1 MDWASF
7 YKDDYVRTQKM
18 LYSFG
23 LYLPKNQNA
32 LCKNKEKAER
42 K

>member
-23 LYLPKNQNA
+23 LYLPKNEKVLGKSN
-32 LCKNKEKAER
+32 EKAE
-42 K
+42 KK